1 MDSQRAVTS
10 RARPMPVRGYLA
22 KVGQIAFRFSGPF
35 FARPLF
41 FFMLFFIFIFL
52 DFFLYTW
59 LFICSGSFWFYF
71 NSALKAEDC
80 GAGLSI
86 KRRRLQSQG
95 YSEADDKLIARVE
108 RVNVRERRNIF
119 LTS

>member
-1 MDSQRAVTS
+1 
-10 RARPMPVRGYLA
+10 MPRSDRLRFDLA
-22 KVGQIAFRFSGPF
+22 ARFSRDLYSSSCF
-35 FARPLF
+35 SFY
-41 FFMLFFIFIFL
+41 FIFSDI
-52 DFFLYTW
+52 FLYTW

-95 YSEADDKLIARVE
+95 FSEADDKLIARVE
-108 RVNVRERRNIF
+108 RVNVREKKEYIF
-119 LTS
+119 NEITALRIFMLSRV

>member
-1 MDSQRAVTS
+1 
-10 RARPMPVRGYLA
+10 MPRSDRLRFDLA
-22 KVGQIAFRFSGPF
+22 ARFSRDLYSSSCF
-35 FARPLF
+35 SLSFR
-41 FFMLFFIFIFL
+41 I
-52 DFFLYTW
+52 FFLYTW

-95 YSEADDKLIARVE
+95 FPEADDKLIARVE